1 MHQPTKTSPTASPRR
16 TASGTPAPES
26 RKVGSRALP
35 LEGRSRRVHSAG
47 PHLYRNRHGTYY
59 FRIKFSGNEF
69 KRSLGTKDRNM
80 ATVLAAQINFR
91 LAMQPKNESDLIAEI
106 LAKAEQQRRFD
117 MVLPNGM
124 RLNNIDS
131 ATEVDN
137 VLKLIN
143 GMDIER
149 IGMIEPEHRPL
160 RPTAASRVAAATPLF
175 LDAVEPYLTQKGHDT
190 ENRSKTLLDKR
201 AT

>member
-1 MHQPTKTSPTASPRR
+1 
-16 TASGTPAPES
+16 
-26 RKVGSRALP
+26 
-35 LEGRSRRVHSAG
+35 
-47 PHLYRNRHGTYY
+47 
-59 FRIKFSGNEF
+59 
-69 KRSLGTKDRNM
+69 M